1 MDMRALLMGL
11 AFAVMWASAFTAA
24 RIIVT
29 EAPPLLALALRFSL
43 SGVVGVAIALL
54 AGQSWRLSRAQWGGV
69 IIFGF
74 MQNAVYL
81 GLNFTAMQWVGASV
95 AAIIGSAMP
104 LLVAVAGWLFMQDRL
119 RPLAVMGLLGGFG
132 GVLMIMLA
140 RLQGGVDPVGLVLCL
155 IAVLALTIATLA
167 ARRLG
172 STSSDNI
179 LMVVGIQ
186 MLVGAVAVG
195 IPGLATETWD
205 VTWSWRLAGAFLFAS
220 LLSGLLATWVWFR
233 LVARVGAVKAS
244 VFHFLNPFVGVLV
257 AWALLDEGMGMWD
270 VIGVIVIAGGI
281 LAVQLS
287 RESAPRAA

>member
-69 IIFGF
+69 IIFGI
-74 MQNAVYL
+74 MQNAIYL

-104 LLVAVAGWLFMQDRL
+104 LLVAVAGWLFLQDRL
-119 RPLAVMGLLGGFG
+119 RPLAVMGLVCGFG
-132 GVLMIMLA
+132 GVLLIMLA
-140 RLQGGVDPVGLVLCL
+140 RLQGGVDPFGLVLCV
-155 IAVLALTIATLA
+155 IAVLALTVATLA

-172 STSSDNI
+172 STSGDNI

-205 VTWSWRLAGAFLFAS
+205 VTWSWRLGGAFLFAS

-281 LAVQLS
+281 LAVQMS
-287 RESAPRAA
+287 RESPPRAA